1 MKNSSPDFWERESH
15 IVIIPGN
22 DQEQKYRQNLF
33 FSILL
38 LWFPLYI
45 KELSSKKRKL
55 YVKVFTTT
63 TNSHLSIVDEIDWED
78 EDPDC
83 RVDETE
89 NLHIDSDQGK
99 DGDHQAKEDEDKED
113 AEEDPAT
120 HCEIN
125 LGLKLFCFDT

>member
-1 MKNSSPDFWERESH
+1 MTESVPTSHWSPFLASFSYDF
-15 IVIIPGN
+15 
-22 DQEQKYRQNLF
+22 L
-33 FSILL
+33 SILKS
-38 LWFPLYI
+38 FH
-45 KELSSKKRKL
+45 EKRKKIVCESF
-55 YVKVFTTT
+55 YNNNKYW
-63 TNSHLSIVDEIDWED
+63 HLSIVDEIDWED

-83 RVDETE
+83 RVDEAD

-113 AEEDPAT
+113 AEEDPAA